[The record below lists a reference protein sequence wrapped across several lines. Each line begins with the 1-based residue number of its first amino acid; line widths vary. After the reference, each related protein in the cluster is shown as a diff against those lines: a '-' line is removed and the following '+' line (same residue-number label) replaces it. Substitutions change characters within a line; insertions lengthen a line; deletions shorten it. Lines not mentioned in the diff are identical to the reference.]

1 MLYYPPCGPS
11 AAELALTWR
20 LDEMYTA
27 YPFYGDAVLTT
38 SPFSVLFGAQ
48 RPAVGVN

>member
-1 MLYYPPCGPS
+1 MRWISVVKVTNG
-11 AAELALTWR
+11 R
-20 LDEMYTA
+20 RFTA